1 MTLHYIDGKG
11 DLWQRLRA
19 QATGEEPLAVGGNQE
34 AERLVTIAEA
44 LLTGEDHVELA
55 VNVPNRGVLPD
66 LPAEAVVEV
75 PALVG
80 AAGVT
85 PLSVGPLP
93 AGIAAVLTARAQ
105 QQEITVEAALTGD
118 RDLAVEAL
126 VLDPLVPDSA
136 TARAILRDAALAQ
149 PETLGAFA

>member
-1 MTLHYIDGKG
+1 MI
-11 DLWQRLRA
+11 
-19 QATGEEPLAVGGNQE
+19 
-34 AERLVTIAEA
+34 
-44 LLTGEDHVELA
+44 
-55 VNVPNRGVLPD
+55 PN

-85 PLSVGPLP
+85 RLAVGPLP